1 MTYAFF
7 SIVAN
12 EISPSGCSAYTYA
25 QYAYKPYV
33 RAPFYQIS
41 EQLIDNADLNG
52 GTHPAYPFLTGHGG
66 ANQVVLFGYLGLR
79 LVADDFIHIDPN
91 LPPQIPYLRYR
102 TFYWRGWPISAW
114 SNYTH
119 TTISRASG
127 VAALDGADQR
137 FAKTITIH
145 SGPDESPIAY
155 KLPVKGSVVVPNKQ
169 LGSQQTYAGNL
180 VQCNAAS
187 SPNEYVP
194 GQFPIAAVDGA
205 TSTKWQPAS
214 AVDVSS
220 ITVSLDEEDVG
231 SLVSGF
237 HFDWAQAPP
246 VNVTVIFHS
255 EVISDPAA
263 VLKSQKHNSDYK
275 VVTSL
280 TNIKQSNPYNI
291 KTTDLNI
298 IAIPIGNTTNVTL
311 SQPIAASRYASLLI
325 VGNQG
330 LDPVDAAAK
339 NGTGATVA
347 EWAIFGHEK
356 GHTSTS
362 NSHNKRKL
370 NLRAAAAMSD
380 PDSLVRRPQ

>member
-12 EISPSGCSAYTYA
+12 EISPSGCSSYTYA
-25 QYAYKPYV
+25 QNAYKPYV

-41 EQLIDNADLNG
+41 EQLIDDASING

-79 LVADDFIHIDPN
+79 LVPDDFVHIDPS

-127 VAALDGADQR
+127 IAALDGADQR
-137 FAKTITIH
+137 FAGKTITIH
-145 SGPDESPIAY
+145 SGSEESPKAY
-155 KLPVKGSVVVPNKQ
+155 QLPVKGSVVVPNRQ
-169 LGSQQTYAGNL
+169 LGSQQTYEGNL

-187 SPNEYVP
+187 SPDTYVP

-214 AVDVSS
+214 AADVSS
-220 ITVSLDEEDVG
+220 ITVTLDKEDVG

-246 VNVTVIFHS
+246 VNATVIFHN
-255 EVISDPAA
+255 EAISDPAA
-263 VLKSQKHNSDYK
+263 ALKSQKHNPNFK
-275 VVTSL
+275 VITSL
-280 TNIKQSNPYNI
+280 TNIKQSNPYDVQ
-291 KTTDLNI
+291 TTDLNV

-311 SQPIAASRYASLLI
+311 SKPIAASRYASLLI

-330 LDPVDAAAK
+330 LDHVDVVAK

-347 EWAIFGHEK
+347 EWAILGHEK
-356 GHTSTS
+356 GHASTS
-362 NSHNKRKL
+362 NSQKRRL
-370 NLRAAAAMSD
+370 NVRAAAAMAD
-380 PDSLVRRPQ
+380 PANLVRRP